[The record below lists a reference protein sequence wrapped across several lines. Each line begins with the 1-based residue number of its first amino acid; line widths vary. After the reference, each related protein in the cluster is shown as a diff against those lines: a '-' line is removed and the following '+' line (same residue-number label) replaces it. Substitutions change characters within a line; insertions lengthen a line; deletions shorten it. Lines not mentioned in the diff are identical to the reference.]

1 MGADLPG
8 LAAQVLLL
16 LISILLL
23 PLLLSW
29 LGQDRYLL
37 GSIDHFWL
45 LSGLGNSKNLVK
57 SGSEQIYLR
66 TAVHLLTPCDGL

>member
-37 GSIDHFWL
+37 GSVDRFWL
-45 LSGLGNSKNLVK
+45 LSGLGSSKSLEK
-57 SGSEQIYLR
+57 SGPEQMYLW